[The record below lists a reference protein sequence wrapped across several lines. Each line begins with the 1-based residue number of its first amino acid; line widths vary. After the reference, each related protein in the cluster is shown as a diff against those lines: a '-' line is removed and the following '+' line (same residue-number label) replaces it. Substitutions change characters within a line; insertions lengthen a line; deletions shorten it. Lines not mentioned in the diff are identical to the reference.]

1 MMSKNHLNIS
11 SAFSFIFGGLAIL
24 VFLLILVV
32 TYLPNKP
39 EGIDSEIRER
49 RVNEA
54 ETIRAEGVRK
64 LNLLELNATQTA
76 KIPIDRAI
84 ELILSEY
91 RQN

>member
-1 MMSKNHLNIS
+1 MSKNEFNLS
-11 SAFSFIFGGLAIL
+11 SVFSFVFGGLAIL

-39 EGIDSEIRER
+39 EGIDAEIKEQ

-54 ETIRAEGVRK
+54 ETIRAEGVKK
-64 LNLLELNATQTA
+64 LNLLELNATETA
-76 KIPIDRAI
+76 KIPIDRAM

>member
-1 MMSKNHLNIS
+1 MSKNEFNFS
-11 SAFSFIFGGLAIL
+11 SVFSFVFGGLAIL

-39 EGIDSEIRER
+39 AGIDEEIKEQ

-54 ETIRAEGVRK
+54 ETIRAEGVKK
-64 LNLLELNATQTA
+64 LNLLELNATETA
-76 KIPIDRAI
+76 KIPIDRAM

>member
-1 MMSKNHLNIS
+1 MSKNEFNFPS
-11 SAFSFIFGGLAIL
+11 VFSFVFGGLAIL

-39 EGIDSEIRER
+39 EGIDAEIKEQ

-54 ETIRAEGVRK
+54 ETIRAEGVKK
-64 LNLLELNATQTA
+64 LNLLELNATETA
-76 KIPIDRAI
+76 KIPIDRAM

>member
-1 MMSKNHLNIS
+1 MSKNKFNFS
-11 SAFSFIFGGLAIL
+11 SVFSFVFGGLAIL

-39 EGIDSEIRER
+39 EGIDAKIKEQ

-54 ETIRAEGVRK
+54 ETIRAEGIKK
-64 LNLLELNATQTA
+64 LNLLELNATETA
-76 KIPIDRAI
+76 KIPIDRAM

>member
-1 MMSKNHLNIS
+1 MSKNEFNFS
-11 SAFSFIFGGLAIL
+11 SVFSFVFGGLAIL

-39 EGIDSEIRER
+39 AGIDAEIKEQ

-54 ETIRAEGVRK
+54 ETIRAEGVKK
-64 LNLLELNATQTA
+64 LNLLELNATETA
-76 KIPIDRAI
+76 KIPIDRAM

>member
-1 MMSKNHLNIS
+1 MSKNEFNFS
-11 SAFSFIFGGLAIL
+11 SVFSFVFGGLAIL

-39 EGIDSEIRER
+39 EGVDAEIKVQ

-54 ETIRAEGVRK
+54 ETIRAEGVKK
-64 LNLLELNATQTA
+64 LNLLELNATETA

>member
-1 MMSKNHLNIS
+1 MSKNKFNFS
-11 SAFSFIFGGLAIL
+11 SVFSFVFGGLAIL

-39 EGIDSEIRER
+39 AGIDAEIKEQ
-49 RVNEA
+49 RVNQA
-54 ETIRAEGVRK
+54 ETIRAEGIKK
-64 LNLLELNATQTA
+64 LNLLELNASKTA

>member
-1 MMSKNHLNIS
+1 MSKNEFNFS
-11 SAFSFIFGGLAIL
+11 SVFSFVFGGLAIL
-24 VFLLILVV
+24 LFLLILVV

-39 EGIDSEIRER
+39 AGIDAEIKEL

-54 ETIRAEGVRK
+54 ETIRAEGVKK
-64 LNLLELNATQTA
+64 LNLLELNATETA
-76 KIPIDRAI
+76 KIPIERAM

>member
-1 MMSKNHLNIS
+1 MSKNEFNFS
-11 SAFSFIFGGLAIL
+11 SVFSFVFGGLAIL

-39 EGIDSEIRER
+39 EGIDAKIKEQ

-54 ETIRAEGVRK
+54 ETIRAEGVKK
-64 LNLLELNATQTA
+64 LNLLELNATETA
-76 KIPIDRAI
+76 KIPIDRAM

>member
-1 MMSKNHLNIS
+1 M
-11 SAFSFIFGGLAIL
+11 FSFVFGGLAIL

-39 EGIDSEIRER
+39 AGIDAEIKEQ

-54 ETIRAEGVRK
+54 ETIRAEGVKK
-64 LNLLELNATQTA
+64 LNLLELNATETA
-76 KIPIDRAI
+76 KIPIDRAM

>member
-1 MMSKNHLNIS
+1 MSKNEFNFS
-11 SAFSFIFGGLAIL
+11 SVFSFVFGGLAIL

-39 EGIDSEIRER
+39 EGIDAEIKEQ

-54 ETIRAEGVRK
+54 ETIRAEGVKK
-64 LNLLELNATQTA
+64 LNLLELNATETA
-76 KIPIDRAI
+76 KIPIDRAM

>member
-1 MMSKNHLNIS
+1 MSKNEFNFS
-11 SAFSFIFGGLAIL
+11 SVFSFVFGGLAIL

-39 EGIDSEIRER
+39 AGVDAEIKEQ

-54 ETIRAEGVRK
+54 ETIRAEGVKK
-64 LNLLELNATQTA
+64 LNLLELNATESA
-76 KIPIDRAI
+76 KIPIDRAM

>member
-1 MMSKNHLNIS
+1 MSKNEFNFS
-11 SAFSFIFGGLAIL
+11 SVFSFVFGGLAIL

-39 EGIDSEIRER
+39 EGIDAEIKEQ

-54 ETIRAEGVRK
+54 ETIRAEGVKK
-64 LNLLELNATQTA
+64 LNLLELNATKTA
-76 KIPIDRAI
+76 KIPIDRAM

-91 RQN
+91 RQD

>member
-1 MMSKNHLNIS
+1 MSKNEFNFS
-11 SAFSFIFGGLAIL
+11 SVFSFVFGGLAIL

-39 EGIDSEIRER
+39 EGVDAEIKEQ

-54 ETIRAEGVRK
+54 ETIRAEGVKK
-64 LNLLELNATQTA
+64 LNLLELNATETA
-76 KIPIDRAI
+76 KIPIDRAM

>member
-1 MMSKNHLNIS
+1 MMNKNHLSIS

-39 EGIDSEIRER
+39 EGIDSEIREQ

-54 ETIRAEGVRK
+54 DTIRAEGVKK
-64 LNLLELNATQTA
+64 LNSLELNATQTA

>member
-1 MMSKNHLNIS
+1 MSKNKFNFS
-11 SAFSFIFGGLAIL
+11 SVFSFVFGGLAIL

-39 EGIDSEIRER
+39 EGIDAEIKEQ

-54 ETIRAEGVRK
+54 ETIRAEGVKK
-64 LNLLELNATQTA
+64 LNLLELNATETA
-76 KIPIDRAI
+76 KIPIDRAM

-91 RQN
+91 RQI

>member
-1 MMSKNHLNIS
+1 MSKNEFNFS
-11 SAFSFIFGGLAIL
+11 SVFSFVFGGLAIL
-24 VFLLILVV
+24 LFLLILVV

-39 EGIDSEIRER
+39 AGIDAEIKEL

-54 ETIRAEGVRK
+54 ETIRAEGVKK
-64 LNLLELNATQTA
+64 LNLLELNATETA
-76 KIPIDRAI
+76 KIPIDRAM

>member
-1 MMSKNHLNIS
+1 MSKNEFNFS
-11 SAFSFIFGGLAIL
+11 SLFSFVFGGLAIL

-39 EGIDSEIRER
+39 EGIDAEIKEQ

-54 ETIRAEGVRK
+54 ETIRAEGVKK
-64 LNLLELNATQTA
+64 LNLLELNATETA
-76 KIPIDRAI
+76 KIPIDRAM

-91 RQN
+91 RKN

>member
-1 MMSKNHLNIS
+1 MSKNEFNFS
-11 SAFSFIFGGLAIL
+11 SVFSFVFGGLAIL

-39 EGIDSEIRER
+39 DGVDAEIKEQ

-54 ETIRAEGVRK
+54 ETIRAEGVKK
-64 LNLLELNATQTA
+64 LNLLQLNATESA
-76 KIPIDRAI
+76 KIPIDRAM

>member
-1 MMSKNHLNIS
+1 MSKNEFNFS
-11 SAFSFIFGGLAIL
+11 SVFSFVFGGLAIL

-39 EGIDSEIRER
+39 EGIDAEIKEQ

-64 LNLLELNATQTA
+64 LNLLELNTNETA

-84 ELILSEY
+84 ELILSDY

>member
-1 MMSKNHLNIS
+1 MSKNEFNFS
-11 SAFSFIFGGLAIL
+11 SVFSFVFGGLAIL

-39 EGIDSEIRER
+39 EGIDAKIKEQ

-54 ETIRAEGVRK
+54 ETIRAEGIKK
-64 LNLLELNATQTA
+64 LNLLELNATETA
-76 KIPIDRAI
+76 KIPIDRAM

>member
-1 MMSKNHLNIS
+1 MSKNKFNFS
-11 SAFSFIFGGLAIL
+11 SVFSFVFGGLAIL

-39 EGIDSEIRER
+39 KGIDAEIKEQ

-54 ETIRAEGVRK
+54 ETIRAEGVKK
-64 LNLLELNATQTA
+64 LNLLELNATETA
-76 KIPIDRAI
+76 KIPIDRAM

>member
-1 MMSKNHLNIS
+1 MNKNEFNFS
-11 SAFSFIFGGLAIL
+11 SVFSFVFGGLAIL

-39 EGIDSEIRER
+39 EGIDTKIKEQ

-54 ETIRAEGVRK
+54 ETIRAEGVKK
-64 LNLLELNATQTA
+64 LNLLELNATETA
-76 KIPIDRAI
+76 KIPIDRAM

>member
-1 MMSKNHLNIS
+1 MSKNEFNFS
-11 SAFSFIFGGLAIL
+11 SVFSFVFGGLAIL

-39 EGIDSEIRER
+39 EGIDAEIKEQ

-54 ETIRAEGVRK
+54 ETIRAEGVKK
-64 LNLLELNATQTA
+64 LNLLQLNATESA
-76 KIPIDRAI
+76 KIPIDRAM

>member
-1 MMSKNHLNIS
+1 MKKNESNFS
-11 SAFSFIFGGLAIL
+11 SLFSFAFGGLAIL

-39 EGIDSEIRER
+39 EGVDAAIKEER
-49 RVNEA
+49 LNKA
-54 ETIRAEGVRK
+54 ESIRAEGVKK
-64 LNLLELNATQTA
+64 LNLLELNNEESA
-76 KIPIDRAI
+76 KIPIERAM

>member
-1 MMSKNHLNIS
+1 MSKNEFNFS
-11 SAFSFIFGGLAIL
+11 SVFSFVFGGLAIL

-39 EGIDSEIRER
+39 EGVDAEIKEQ

-64 LNLLELNATQTA
+64 LNLLELNATESA
-76 KIPIDRAI
+76 KIPIDRAM

>member
-1 MMSKNHLNIS
+1 MSKNEFNFPS
-11 SAFSFIFGGLAIL
+11 VFSFVFGGLAIL

-39 EGIDSEIRER
+39 EGIDAEIKEQ

-54 ETIRAEGVRK
+54 ETIRAEGVKK
-64 LNLLELNATQTA
+64 LNLLELNATETA
-76 KIPIDRAI
+76 KIPIDRAM

-91 RQN
+91 R

>member
-1 MMSKNHLNIS
+1 MSKNEFNFS
-11 SAFSFIFGGLAIL
+11 SVFSFVFGGLAIL

-39 EGIDSEIRER
+39 EGIDAEIKEQ

-54 ETIRAEGVRK
+54 ETILAEGVKK
-64 LNLLELNATQTA
+64 LNLLELNATETA
-76 KIPIDRAI
+76 KIPIDRAM

>member
-1 MMSKNHLNIS
+1 MSKNEFNFS
-11 SAFSFIFGGLAIL
+11 SLFSFLFGGLAIL

-39 EGIDSEIRER
+39 EGIHAEIKEQ

-54 ETIRAEGVRK
+54 ETIRAEGVKK
-64 LNLLELNATQTA
+64 LNLLELNATETA
-76 KIPIDRAI
+76 KIPIDRAM

>member
-1 MMSKNHLNIS
+1 MSKNEFNFS
-11 SAFSFIFGGLAIL
+11 SLFSFVFGGLAIL

-39 EGIDSEIRER
+39 EGIDAEIKEQ

-54 ETIRAEGVRK
+54 ETIRAEGVKK
-64 LNLLELNATQTA
+64 LNLLELNATETA
-76 KIPIDRAI
+76 KIPIDRAM

-91 RQN
+91 R

>member
-1 MMSKNHLNIS
+1 MSKNEFNFS
-11 SAFSFIFGGLAIL
+11 SVFSFLFGGLAIL

-39 EGIDSEIRER
+39 VGIDAEIKEQ
-49 RVNEA
+49 RVYEA
-54 ETIRAEGVRK
+54 ETIRAEGVKK
-64 LNLLELNATQTA
+64 LNSLELNASQTA
-76 KIPIDRAI
+76 KIPIDRAM

>member
-1 MMSKNHLNIS
+1 MSKNEFNFS
-11 SAFSFIFGGLAIL
+11 SLFSFVFGGLAIL

-39 EGIDSEIRER
+39 EGIDAEIKEQ

-54 ETIRAEGVRK
+54 ETIRAEGVKK
-64 LNLLELNATQTA
+64 LNLLELNASGTA
-76 KIPIDRAI
+76 KIPIDRAK